1 MMMTRVPSS
10 TAGFMARSRSR
21 QRWIVGWTTLSVVL
35 IAAGLAAWHYRPQ
48 VELHFGQ
55 AALDELEFHE
65 ADQWAQ
71 AVISRDPDGID
82 GLLLAAR
89 AAAGL
94 RDTGRALSLYDRV
107 PDIANADALDARCE
121 AGDLLMERHHWMSA
135 AEAQYRRVLAHDPH
149 HRIANDRLAYLLSV
163 ASRRWEAIAPR
174 ITICRQDN
182 FNPLHLKILAVG
194 EGSFVEPKIVQRFHD
209 GDPDDPAPL
218 ISMAWMALGDQDLVL
233 AEELLQDAVALRPG
247 LAEAQSM
254 LASVLL
260 QAGDDGGFLAWFG
273 ELPESAHNHPGVWSA
288 LGRFAASVDQPEVA
302 ARCFWEAVRR
312 NPNHHQAN
320 YQLGQVLTQLGRESE
335 AKPFLER
342 SRKINRYTT
351 RVTAAWASE
360 RLGELKIVSEVAEEL
375 GLIWEAYGWAL
386 WAREKGTEESE
397 PQAWAAKTV
406 DRLAPQLASLE
417 PARTHD
423 DANPVTTIDL
433 ADLPLPDW
441 AGDTPSRSSA
451 ALISNVDVSFEDQA
465 DLAGLRFRYL
475 NGGDPTNEGP
485 GYMFEMTGGGG
496 AAVDFDQDG
505 WPDLFLPQGGDFKN
519 RDKQRTDVD
528 RLFHN
533 TGSGFVDVTVQAGLD
548 SNGFGQGATVGDF
561 DADGFP
567 DILVANIGGNRLLT
581 NNGDG
586 TFSDTSR
593 QAGVAGQRWT
603 TSCLL
608 VDLNADGLPDLYAA
622 NFLSGDDVFTRECN
636 QIRSPDQAEAL
647 AKGARGQS
655 GTMRS
660 GVCSPLDFPA
670 SQDQLFLNLGDGRFR
685 DITSESGI
693 TAPRGNGL
701 GIVAADFSG
710 SGQLSL
716 FLANDSVPNFYF
728 IHQGNTKDGLPR
740 FRERALPL
748 GLAVNQDGR
757 AEACMGVATG
767 DADGDGRLDLFV
779 TNFLNQSNTLY
790 RKLTEREFF
799 ADITQRSGL
808 HESSMSLLGWGTQFI
823 DANLDGELDL
833 VVTNGHVEDFPDN
846 HTLYE
851 MPAQYLHNTG
861 GGRFV
866 ELKADRVGEFFNK
879 HVLGRGMARLD
890 WNRDGLNDV
899 LISHM
904 DAPVALLTC
913 TSATHGHYVAIRL
926 RATSSARDAIGTQLT
941 LSAGDRKLYR
951 QQTAGDGYM
960 ASNQRQ
966 LIFGTGNLTAVGPL
980 EVRWPSGRVDT
991 FTDVPVDC
999 ELMLVEGRQPIRV
1012 PR

>member
-1 MMMTRVPSS
+1 MMMRVPFS
-10 TAGFMARSRSR
+10 TAGFMAQPRPR
-21 QRWIVGWTTLSVVL
+21 QRWITAGAVLGVLL
-35 IAAGLAAWHYRPQ
+35 IAAGLSAWHYRTRI
-48 VELHFGQ
+48 ELHFGQ

-71 AVISRDPDGID
+71 AVILRNPEDID

-94 RDTGRALSLYDRV
+94 RDTDRALALYDRI
-107 PDIANADALDARCE
+107 PDNATADALAARCE
-121 AGDLLMERHHWMSA
+121 SGDLLMERNHWMSA
-135 AEAQYRRVLAHDPH
+135 AEAQYRRVLAHNQH

-218 ISMAWMALGDQDLVL
+218 ISMAWMALGDQELAL
-233 AEELLQDAVALRPG
+233 AEELLQEAVALRPD

-260 QAGDDGGFLAWFG
+260 QAGDDTGFLSWFG
-273 ELPESAHNHPGVWSA
+273 DLPDSARDHPGVWSA

-302 ARCFWEAVRR
+302 ARCFWEAVGR

-320 YQLGQVLTQLGRESE
+320 YQLGQVLTQLDREPE

-386 WAREKGTEESE
+386 WAREKGNEESE
-397 PQAWAAKTV
+397 PQAWAIETV
-406 DRLAPQLASLE
+406 ARLAPRLASLE
-417 PARTHD
+417 PKRTLG

-433 ADLPLPDW
+433 ADLPLPNW
-441 AGDTPSRSSA
+441 AADAPGQSVASR
-451 ALISNVDVSFEDQA
+451 INDVNVSFEDQA
-465 DLAGLRFRYL
+465 QRAGVRFRYL
-475 NGGDPTNEGP
+475 NGGDPTHDGP
-485 GYMFEMTGGGG
+485 GFMYEMTGGGG

-505 WPDLFLPQGGDFKN
+505 WPDLFLPQGGVFDN
-519 RDKQRTDVD
+519 RDEQQTDLD

-533 TGSGFVDVTVQAGLD
+533 TGNGFVDVTGQAGLI

-586 TFSDTSR
+586 TFSDVSQ
-593 QAGVAGQRWT
+593 QAGITGKRWT

-608 VDLNADGLPDLYAA
+608 VDLNADGLPEVYAA

-647 AKGARGQS
+647 DKGARGQS

-660 GVCSPLDFPA
+660 GVCSPLDFPS

-685 DITSESGI
+685 EITSESGI
-693 TAPRGNGL
+693 VAPRGNGL

-728 IHQGNTKDGLPR
+728 VHQGNTKGGLPR

-790 RKLTEREFF
+790 RKLSEREFF
-799 ADITQRSGL
+799 TDITQRSGL
-808 HESSMSLLGWGTQFI
+808 HENSMGLLGWGTQFV

-846 HTLYE
+846 RTLYE

-866 ELKADRVGEFFNK
+866 ELKADRVGEFFHR

-913 TSATHGHYVAIRL
+913 TSANHGHYVAIRL
-926 RATSSARDAIGTQLT
+926 RATGSARDAIGTQLT
-941 LSAGDRKLYR
+941 LSAGGRKLYR

-966 LIFGTGNLTAVGPL
+966 LIFGTGDVSAVGPL

-991 FTDVPVDC
+991 FTGVPIDC
-999 ELMLVEGRQPIRV
+999 ELMLVEGRQPTRV